1 MAPSTFHPKARREV
15 AALLLALT
23 AVALLMTGCERETK
37 AEAPLPRPVRT
48 VIAEKSELGQSVV
61 LTGHLGGKRGCSR
74 LSHWRPAFLSGWLAS
89 AIT

>member
-1 MAPSTFHPKARREV
+1 M
-15 AALLLALT
+15 AALLSALT

-61 LTGHLGGKRGCSR
+61 LTGQ
-74 LSHWRPAFLSGWLAS
+74 
-89 AIT
+89 I